1 MAVKHVSM
9 AHSRSAIAFDGII
22 TRRVPAPRRHV
33 ARVEPRRFG
42 RGRERSFE
50 EVQNSGWGLSDDA
63 KLFAMTFTGGFL
75 FVSILI
81 A

>member
-1 MAVKHVSM
+1 MAVKHFPM
-9 AHSRSAIAFDGII
+9 AQSRSAIAFDGII
-22 TRRVPAPRRHV
+22 TRRVPASRRHA
-33 ARVEPRRFG
+33 ARIEPRRFG

-50 EVQNSGWGLSDDA
+50 EVQKRGWSLSDDA
-63 KLFAMTFTGGFL
+63 KLFATTFMGGFL